1 MVQRRVRPT
10 TAVVTAWAVLALASG
25 CGGTLEG
32 KYRRGELTTTTTG
45 ATRAPATNGTSP
57 TTTTTTTTT
66 VPTSGN
72 AAGRAGRGESG
83 GVEPGGTIVGR
94 AAWRAV
100 VPPSGGRHR

>member
-1 MVQRRVRPT
+1 MATGAILV
-10 TAVVTAWAVLALASG
+10 AG

-45 ATRAPATNGTSP
+45 GNRAPATGGA
-57 TTTTTTTTT
+57 TTTTSSTT

-72 AAGRAGRGESG
+72 AAERAGRGETKA
-83 GVEPGGTIVGR
+83 VEPGGTIVGS
-94 AAWRAV
+94 ATWRAV